1 MIDPAP
7 RVRDDRIVDTQS
19 NSPALD
25 PLLRVC
31 GAPHVVHTQRGNN
44 ATHPDFQARPPQG
57 ISENDF

>member
-1 MIDPAP
+1 MIELLTLKA
-7 RVRDDRIVDTQS
+7 I
-19 NSPALD
+19 ALHFD